1 MTKLEIFNL
10 SLDKLAVSS
19 LSTTTD
25 GEVANLCER
34 TYNMSRQYLL
44 STNNWG
50 FSIRYIAVV
59 KVTNVL
65 IPDSSEFSFSYR
77 LEQQPVHSAVLRL
90 LRVQDKDYDGKYVYE
105 GGVIYTNDDLT
116 GARVVVDVTD
126 TTTFTSGFTK
136 VLTVHMAYSMSE
148 ALTQSSSKQQSL
160 EIELNRTL
168 HTAGLV
174 DIIERG
180 SSYTVKR

>member
-10 SLDKLAVSS
+10 SLDKLAISS

-34 TYNMSRQYLL
+34 TYNMSREYLL

-50 FSIRYIAVV
+50 FSIIYLPLV
-59 KVTNVL
+59 KVTNVY
-65 IPDSSEFSFSYR
+65 IPDSSEFSLSYVF
-77 LEQQPVHSAVLRL
+77 QTTSDTVLRL
-90 LRVQDKDYDGKYVYE
+90 LRVQDKDYSGEYVYE
-105 GGVIYTNDDLT
+105 SGVIFTNDDLAD
-116 GARVVVDVTD
+116 ARVVVDVTD
-126 TTTFTSGFTK
+126 TTKFTSGFTK
-136 VLTVHMAYSMSE
+136 VLTVHMAWSMSE

-168 HTAGLV
+168 HTAGIV
-174 DIIERG
+174 DIMERG
-180 SSYTVKR
+180 SHYTVKR

>member
-10 SLDKLAVSS
+10 SLDKLAISS

-34 TYNMSRQYLL
+34 TYNMSREYLL
-44 STNNWG
+44 STNNWN
-50 FSIRYIAVV
+50 FSIRYIPVI
-59 KVTNVL
+59 KVTNVF
-65 IPDSSEFSFSYR
+65 IPANSEFSFSYV
-77 LEQQPVHSAVLRL
+77 LQPSSSVVVLRL

-105 GGVIYTNDDLT
+105 GGVIFTNDDLT
-116 GARVVVDVTD
+116 DARVVVDVTD
-126 TTTFTSGFTK
+126 TTKFTSGFTK

-174 DIIERG
+174 DIMERG
-180 SSYTVKR
+180 SHYTVKR